1 MATQNALVKL
11 VLPGAPSTAVMTTN
25 ITQLIVDLCAFVRW
39 SGEPD
44 DLARARRRQ
53 ASLTFPCVVGFV
65 AGCAAGAALEVHL
78 GLRALVLPALLAV
91 LAVALRERRDDLG
104 VGT

>member
-1 MATQNALVKL
+1 LRCSA
-11 VLPGAPSTAVMTTN
+11 
-25 ITQLIVDLCAFVRW
+25 LIVDLCGFARW

-44 DLARARRRQ
+44 DLARARRR

-65 AGCAAGAALEVHL
+65 AGCVAGAALEVHF
-78 GLRALVLPALLAV
+78 GLWALVLPALLAV
-91 LAVALRERRDDLG
+91 LAVALGERRDDLG